1 MRPIR
6 FRINFALGALSLM
19 LAGCS
24 PEKADVLSP
33 GAGDRWVFTKVSGDN
48 QSTIVLDSL
57 DERLV
62 VQLKK
67 VNGTA
72 IDNKKI
78 RFTLIS
84 GFGQVQKPA
93 ASGDYLNLVTITDFE
108 GKASAQFLNYGGDS
122 LTGISQIRAE
132 VFDSTYLFVL
142 FTVHTN

>member
-1 MRPIR
+1 M
-6 FRINFALGALSLM
+6 
-19 LAGCS
+19 
-24 PEKADVLSP
+24 SP

-72 IDNKKI
+72 IENEQI
-78 RFTLIS
+78 RFYLIS
-84 GFGQVQKPA
+84 GFGQVQKPVI
-93 ASGDYLNLVTITDFE
+93 SSDYLDLVTITDFE

-132 VFDSTYLFVL
+132 VFDSTHLNVL
-142 FTVHTN
+142 FTVGTN